1 MSSHKCPITSSSA
14 FLGFAPLQCIQ
25 AALSP
30 SMAEALS
37 PMGRENLAEMFLTDR
52 SRSDRT
58 APGDGDDPS
67 EGIPAGAD
75 SD

>member
-1 MSSHKCPITSSSA
+1 MLDQLFFA
-14 FLGFAPLQCIQ
+14 FLGFAPVQFQ
-25 AALSP
+25 VSLSP
-30 SMAEALS
+30 SMAEARSLS
-37 PMGRENLAEMFLTDR
+37 YGSRNLAEMFLTDR